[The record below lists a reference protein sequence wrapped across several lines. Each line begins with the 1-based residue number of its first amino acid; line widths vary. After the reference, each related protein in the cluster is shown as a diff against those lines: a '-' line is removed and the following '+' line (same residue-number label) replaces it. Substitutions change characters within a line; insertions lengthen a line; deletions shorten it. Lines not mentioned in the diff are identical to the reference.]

1 MIKFQLVT
9 SLLFL
14 GATCSTFPQFNLT
27 GIQNKLRGSYSAGII
42 ASRITGELYLKGVC
56 LNKYMDDSIVTTI
69 IRDTLVNFEVLTE
82 SEADLVQP
90 EHLLLTGRNQYK
102 LKVFDGSST
111 AWSKGVTLIV
121 ENHSDI
127 TTWTNGDYQFHFIA
141 YFTPK
146 DYLWLRNILMHD
158 PKFSTDEWILGCLMQ
173 ILNDN
178 HFDSDFE
185 NIPWTDSFKKVFRW
199 SNRLEEHMGHFG
211 PWWAHE
217 SETVNEMI
225 NRREDISKV
234 KVCKH
239 IDVLIQN
246 LRYFFNHQ
254 TTENNFGMMLNLDW
268 SFSWDEYSGD
278 VAMNLKCVY
287 IW

>member
-56 LNKYMDDSIVTTI
+56 LNKYMDDPIVTTI

-111 AWSKGVTLIV
+111 AWSKAVTLIV
-121 ENHSDI
+121 ESHADI
-127 TTWTNGDYQFHFIA
+127 TTWYAGDYDFHFIA

-146 DYLWLRNILMHD
+146 QYLWLRKILLHD
-158 PKFSTDEWILGCLMQ
+158 PKLSADQWILGCLVQ
-173 ILNDN
+173 VLDDNDI
-178 HFDSDFE
+178 DTDWE
-185 NIPWTDSFKKVFRW
+185 NIPWTGSFPKIFRW
-199 SNRLEEHMGHFG
+199 DNRLEEHMSHFE
-211 PWWAHE
+211 PWPVSK
-217 SETVNEMI
+217 SEIINMMI
-225 NRREDISKV
+225 NCKDIDHLMRKVRACKDIDILILTLRGFLNYQTAED
-234 KVCKH
+234 
-239 IDVLIQN
+239 
-246 LRYFFNHQ
+246 
-254 TTENNFGMMLNLDW
+254 NFGMMLNIEWNYDTD
-268 SFSWDEYSGD
+268 SN
-278 VAMNLKCVY
+278 AMSLKSAY